1 MKVNKTQLNGLITIE
16 LDKFQDNR
24 GFFLETY
31 QGERYNRAGIADVF
45 IQDNHSHSKK
55 GVLRGM
61 HFQVK
66 NPQAQIVTVMHG
78 KIFDVCVDMRKE
90 SKTFSQWYGIEL
102 SDTGL
107 SQIYMAPGFAHGFCV
122 LSDYVDLHY
131 KVSSTYNPDDEG
143 GLLWNDPHVGIQWPI
158 DNPKVSSRDNSYL
171 QLKELNINTLEPY
184 IRKND

>member
-1 MKVNKTQLNGLITIE
+1 
-16 LDKFQDNR
+16 
-24 GFFLETY
+24 
-31 QGERYNRAGIADVF
+31 
-45 IQDNHSHSKK
+45 
-55 GVLRGM
+55 
-61 HFQVK
+61 
-66 NPQAQIVTVMHG
+66 
-78 KIFDVCVDMRKE
+78 
-90 SKTFSQWYGIEL
+90 
-102 SDTGL
+102 
-107 SQIYMAPGFAHGFCV
+107 V